1 MRSMFSFE
9 GNVGRGQ
16 FWCEFIA
23 GFIVICMLA
32 LMTTSARGVVQGTF
46 MSIFTL
52 VVYIPLLWWLS
63 ATAIKRCNDLG
74 VPGWY
79 IFIPGWNIVTLPF
92 AKGK

>member
-1 MRSMFSFE
+1 MRSMVSFE
-9 GNVGRGQ
+9 GKVDRGQ
-16 FWCEFIA
+16 FWCEFII
-23 GFIVICMLA
+23 GFIIICILV
-32 LMTTSARGVVQGTF
+32 LMATLARGVQATF

-79 IFIPGWNIVTLPF
+79 IFIPGWNVVMLPF

>member
-1 MRSMFSFE
+1 MSSMFSFE
-9 GNVGRGQ
+9 GRVGRGQ

-23 GFIVICMLA
+23 GFIVILMLI
-32 LMTTSARGVVQGTF
+32 LMTTFARGVQETF
-46 MSIFTL
+46 LSIFTL

-79 IFIPGWNIVTLPF
+79 MFIPGWNVVMLPF

>member
-9 GNVGRGQ
+9 GKVDRGQ
-16 FWCEFIA
+16 FWCEFII
-23 GFIVICMLA
+23 GFIIICILV
-32 LMTTSARGVVQGTF
+32 LMATLARGVQATF

-79 IFIPGWNIVTLPF
+79 IFIPGWNVVMLPF

>member
-1 MRSMFSFE
+1 MRHMFSFE
-9 GNVGRGQ
+9 GKVHRGQ
-16 FWCEFIA
+16 FWGEFVI
-23 GFIVICMLA
+23 GFIIICILI
-32 LMTTSARGVVQGTF
+32 LMTTLARGVQATF

-74 VPGWY
+74 VPVWY
-79 IFIPGWNIVTLPF
+79 IFIPGWNIIMLPF